1 MQIHNDQIYPNT
13 VSYATAICLWLGKGI
28 QIINKGQKAMA
39 QRLLF
44 VMLAMVALP
53 ALADVD
59 VLIPNMQ
66 NSPNPAIRGGDVTYT
81 IAVTNN
87 GSDAATG
94 VQVRIDIPAGTTNP
108 RPSLGG
114 DVAACAVD
122 GSGTF
127 ATCTLPTPLAANGS
141 VNAQLTVAVGDTAP
155 TTITIGANV
164 SAVNESPNTGTNNY
178 LSRNTTVNNG
188 ADVFLSSVTGGP
200 NPVVGGGN
208 ITWNINGG
216 NNGPSDATNPRVV
229 VTLPDSLQFVS
240 GGSAGF
246 NCSASG
252 QVVTCNRTSSIPDD
266 GSFTGLQLVT
276 KVIDATSG
284 NVVITPRISSAL
296 DDPNPNNNQL
306 AASPPVTI
314 SAGADLQITQTSPI
328 SVAVSEQEV
337 TFDLQATNNGPSDA
351 TSGMQVTYTL
361 PAGFEYISAL
371 PTGAGWDACT
381 TAGIPATGVTIT
393 CNHPG
398 NYESGRT
405 NPIQIKV
412 KAPEETTSIKDYSF
426 TAAIA
431 PNPGSPVDPISAN
444 NQSTLPVKV
453 GPDGAGLSISKSRNP
468 NPVAEGQLINNVLLV
483 TNQGPTAVAAANP
496 GTVQITDSINL
507 ADEEFVSYS
516 GTGWTCNNVTSGN
529 NLNSAVPAVTCTYDR
544 ALAASGSGAVSEPLT
559 IVTRSKVKGTAYTA
573 TNTAEVECTVGSKCW
588 YPVKTIQ
595 ANASVTQDTN
605 SVDLA
610 ITKTVATPGGVNNRL
625 EANESTMTYTL
636 VVTNN
641 TPAVDAE
648 NIVVRDPLP
657 RWLSG
662 TVLPVMNTIPGVTN
676 AGGGDAAFS
685 CAIVETSVLQCTQ
698 AAGTKFKAG
707 DIATFTIPVSRPL
720 QAGAYTNTATVS
732 STTQGDVNTGNNSAS
747 VSGTIDPIADVEM
760 VSKIPTPANAEAGTD
775 VSYVL
780 TFRNNGPS
788 PAQDVSVRDTFVI
801 GPADPGFTVL
811 AINPVSWTNGAPNC
825 TGLVAGQ
832 SYGAGSTVTLTC
844 QGGQLNSGEQRTIS
858 VLVRPNWKSGQ
869 GASQSWTINNTAR
882 ITTTTAENVDGTDG
896 GNNSKSAT
904 LTVEAADI
912 DLQVGIN
919 DNVDPL
925 GYDASNGGDNPQNDV
940 IYAIR
945 LHNNG
950 PSLATGVSF
959 TYELTPKAGKTLRF
973 LGDSAVSGPP
983 SGSICNNVGQSV
995 TGPNTLLITCTY
1007 VGEDAKL
1014 ANGADRNR
1022 YLSVRML
1029 TQPAASGDTHNSKV
1043 TVRANETDR
1052 NPLNNTETETTTVR
1066 NDIPVNNLSLSG
1078 RVYIDTND
1086 NGQDDGETGI
1096 DGVTITLTGTDIN
1109 GNPVSRTVQTAPD
1122 GSYSFA
1128 GLPPSNAAGYTIVQT
1143 QPAGYTDGKDQVGSQ
1158 GAQQGAAGTVLP
1170 AGTDSFTVVLTNQS
1184 GTGYNFGEI
1193 PQGTLGSISGHVWLD
1208 GDHDRQFDSASPAVG
1223 DRPQPNWDVELWRN
1237 GTRVAATKT
1246 DANGAYT
1253 FNNLPLGSGYEV
1265 RFLNAQGQLA
1275 GHARPNEQGLSYNNG
1290 QVSSANPGGASNL
1303 DGGLS
1308 NITLTAAT
1316 PNLTQHSLPLDPA
1329 GVVYD
1334 AVSRAPVAGAVVTIR
1349 GPAGFTPATDLVG
1362 GNASQTTGAD
1372 GIYQFLL
1379 NPSAPAGVYTL
1390 EITSYPSGY
1399 IPQPSSMIPVCNAT
1413 LNVASVLAGGADPAM
1428 MQQNEGA
1435 PQSETLHDP
1444 ATCSTNTADGTF
1456 VNGSGA
1462 LAGAATRHYF
1472 NFNFGPNSGDV
1483 INNHIPLDP
1492 ILGGIIRITKTTPLV
1507 NVVRGDLVPYTV
1519 TATSTVAINNI
1530 TITDRLPPGFKYRS
1544 GSASVNG
1551 VRIEPQVNGRD
1562 LAWPNQT
1569 FAAGETKT
1577 YKLILVVGTGVG
1589 EGEYINQAWAEN
1601 ALVHTLVSNIGSAA
1615 VKVTPDPT
1623 FDCSDIIGK
1632 VFDDKNANGYQ
1643 DQGEPGI
1650 PNARVVTARG
1660 LLVTT
1665 DAEGRFH
1672 VTCADIPNMDRGAN
1686 FVMKLDE
1693 RTLPSGYRGT
1703 PENPRDVRVTRGKMV
1718 KLNFGATVHRVVR
1731 LDLNDAA
1738 FVPGGTDL
1746 QPQWQQAFADMV
1758 KKLDGRPSVLRIAYD
1773 PGGDGEKLARKRL
1786 DSTAKAARKLWKEA
1800 HNNNK
1805 DEAAFPL
1812 IIETAVEGQQ

>member
-141 VNAQLTVAVGDTAP
+141 VNAQLIVAVGDSTPA
-155 TTITIGANV
+155 TITIGASV
-164 SAVNESPNTGTNNY
+164 SAMNESPNTGANNS
-178 LSRNTTVNNG
+178 LSRNTTVNDG
-188 ADVFLSSVTGGP
+188 ADIFLSAITGSP

-208 ITWNINGG
+208 ITWSIAGG
-216 NNGPSDATNPRVV
+216 NNGPSAATNPRVV
-229 VTLPDSLQFVS
+229 VELPGSLQFVS

-252 QVVTCNRTSSIPDD
+252 QLVTCTRSSAIAD
-266 GSFTGLQLVT
+266 GGTFAGLELVT
-276 KVIDATSG
+276 KVVDVTSG
-284 NVVITPRISSAL
+284 NVVIEPRISSAL

-306 AASPPVTI
+306 AASPPVAI
-314 SAGADLQITQTSPI
+314 SAGADLQVTQTSPI
-328 SVAVSEQEV
+328 SVAVSEQEL
-337 TFDLQATNNGPSDA
+337 TFNLQATNNGPSDA
-351 TSGMQVTYTL
+351 ISGMQVTYAL
-361 PAGFEYISAL
+361 PIGFDYVSAI
-371 PTGAGWDACT
+371 PTGAGWGACT
-381 TAGIPATGVTIT
+381 TAGTLATGITIT

-405 NPIQIKV
+405 NPIEIKV
-412 KAPEETTSIKDYSF
+412 KAPTE
-426 TAAIA
+426 TAAIQDYNLVASIA
-431 PNPGSPVDPISAN
+431 PNPGSPVDPVANN
-444 NQSTLPVKV
+444 NQSTLPIKV

-468 NPVAEGQLINNVLLV
+468 NPVAEGQLINNVLRV
-483 TNQGPTAVAAANP
+483 ANQGPTAVAAADP
-496 GTVQITDSINL
+496 GTVQITDTINL

-516 GTGWTCNNVTSGN
+516 GTGWTCDNVTSGN
-529 NLNSAVPAVTCTYDR
+529 NLDSAVPAVTCTYNR
-544 ALAASGSGAVSEPLT
+544 ALAVSGTSNPLT
-559 IVTRSKVKGTAYTA
+559 IVTRSKVKGVAYTA
-573 TNTAEVECTVGSKCW
+573 TNNAEVECAVGAKCW
-588 YPVKTIQ
+588 YPVKTVS
-595 ANASVTQDTN
+595 ANASVTQSTN

-610 ITKTVATPGGVNNRL
+610 ITKAVATPGGVNNNL

-636 VVTNN
+636 VVRNN
-641 TPAVDAE
+641 TATVDAE

-662 TVLPVMNTIPGVTN
+662 TVLPAMNTIPSVTN
-676 AGGGDAAFS
+676 AGGGDAAFT

-698 AAGTKFKAG
+698 TAGTKLRAG
-707 DIATFTIPVSRPL
+707 DIATFIIPVSRPL

-732 STTQGDVNTGNNSAS
+732 STTQGDINTANNSAS
-747 VSGTIDPIADVEM
+747 VSGTIAPIADVEM
-760 VSKIPTPANAEAGTD
+760 VSKIPTPATAQAGTD

-788 PAQDVSVRDTFVI
+788 PAQDVSVSDTFTV
-801 GPADPGFTVL
+801 GASDPGFTVL
-811 AINPVSWTNGAPNC
+811 AINPVNWTSGAPNC
-825 TGLVAGQ
+825 SGLVVGQ
-832 SYGAGSTVTLTC
+832 SYGAGSSVTLNC
-844 QGGQLNSGEQRTIS
+844 SGGQLNSGEQRTVTI
-858 VLVRPNWKSGQ
+858 LVRPNWKSGQ
-869 GASQSWTINNTAR
+869 GAGQSWAISNTAR
-882 ITTTTAENVDGTDG
+882 ISTSTDENVDGTDG

-912 DLQVGIN
+912 DLQVGIS

-925 GYDASNGGDNPQNDV
+925 GYDASNNGDNPQNDV

-983 SGSICNNVGQSV
+983 SGSICNNVGQTI

-1014 ANGADRNR
+1014 ANGADRYR

-1029 TQPAASGDTHNSKV
+1029 SQPEASGDTHGSKV
-1043 TVRANETDR
+1043 TVRANEADR
-1052 NPLNNTETETTTVR
+1052 NLLNNTENETTTVR

-1078 RVYIDTND
+1078 RVYIDIND
-1086 NGQDDGETGI
+1086 NGLDEGETGI
-1096 DGVTITLTGTDIN
+1096 GGVTITLTGTDIN
-1109 GNPVSRTVQTAPD
+1109 GNPVTRTVQTAPD
-1122 GSYSFA
+1122 GSYSFT

-1143 QPAGYTDGKDQVGSQ
+1143 QPAGYTDGKDQVGSLGTQ
-1158 GAQQGAAGTVLP
+1158 SGTPSGTVLP
-1170 AGTDSFTVVLTNQS
+1170 AGTDSFTVVLTNQP

-1193 PQGTLGSISGHVWLD
+1193 PQGALGSISGHVWLD
-1208 GDHDRQFDSASPAVG
+1208 GDHDRQFNSLSPAVG
-1223 DRPQPNWDVELWRN
+1223 DRAQAGWPVELWRN
-1237 GTRVAATKT
+1237 GTKVGDATT
-1246 DANGAYT
+1246 DSSGAYS
-1253 FNNLPLGSGYEV
+1253 FINLPLGSGYQV
-1265 RFLNAQGQLA
+1265 RFLNPNGQLM
-1275 GHARPNEQGLSYNNG
+1275 GHARPNEQGSPYTNG
-1290 QVSSANPGGASNL
+1290 QVSPANPGGASNV

-1308 NITLTAAT
+1308 NITLTVAT
-1316 PNLTQHSLPLDPA
+1316 PNLTQHSLPIDPA

-1334 AVSRAPVAGAVVTIR
+1334 ALSRAPVAGAVVTIH

-1379 NPSAPAGVYTL
+1379 NPSAPAGEYRL

-1399 IPQPSSMIPVCNAT
+1399 IPQPSSIIPVCNAT

-1428 MQQNEGA
+1428 MQQNDGA
-1435 PQSETLHDP
+1435 PQGDVLHDP
-1444 ATCSTNTADGTF
+1444 AACSSNTADGSF
-1456 VNGSGA
+1456 VNASGA

-1693 RTLPSGYRGT
+1693 RTLPSGYRVT
-1703 PENPRDVRVTRGKMV
+1703 TENPRDVRVTRGKMV

-1738 FVPGGTDL
+1738 FVPDGTDL

-1758 KKLDGRPSVLRIAYD
+1758 RQLDGRPSVLRIAYD
-1773 PGGDGEKLARKRL
+1773 PGGDGGKLARKRL